1 MSTPESHTQ
10 PPQTNRDIL
19 LDRVEAYTRSEPAKA
34 ISASFG
40 LGILLTL
47 FPFGSLVTGIS
58 RLLFLVARPLLMIL
72 GVVKIAQELEA
83 RRPKPTEEN
92 PSEPSV

>member
-1 MSTPESHTQ
+1 MSILESHTP
-10 PPQTNRDIL
+10 PPQTNRDVL
-19 LDRVEAYTRSEPAKA
+19 LDRVEAYTRAEPAKA

-47 FPFGSLVTGIS
+47 LPFGSLVTGIS

-83 RRPKPTEEN
+83 RRPKPTDDN
-92 PSEPSV
+92 PSEPTV